1 MRRVI
6 IMKKF
11 KIVKNIELRV
21 WDKVKAYRLA
31 QANLHIFDEDDT
43 EFKYWST
50 KYHDAIEKYWE
61 IKNR

>member
-11 KIVKNIELRV
+11 KIVKGIELKI
-21 WDKVKAYRLA
+21 WSKIKDYRLA
-31 QANLHIFDEDDT
+31 QANLRIFDEDDT
-43 EFKYWST
+43 EFKYWAD